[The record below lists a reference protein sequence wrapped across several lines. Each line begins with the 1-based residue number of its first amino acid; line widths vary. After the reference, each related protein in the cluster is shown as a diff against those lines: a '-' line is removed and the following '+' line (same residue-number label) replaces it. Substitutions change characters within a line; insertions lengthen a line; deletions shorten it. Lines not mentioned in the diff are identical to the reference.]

1 MSLDNVKYPTIL
13 SALFKMADDSE
24 LMGASEF
31 IKDRLYFATLRS
43 KPKSTANT
51 HYFCTDEEFVY
62 ENFYADFGPLNLAM
76 LYRYCCKLNKKLK
89 TRCSSVVCTCIQMLK
104 SFTLTRKRIV
114 HYTSFDQRKRAN
126 AAVLIGAYAVLYL
139 KKTPEE
145 AYRALV
151 SGFNAPYLP
160 FRDASFGNCTYSL
173 TILDCLQG
181 IHKALQ
187 HGFFDFE
194 TFDVDE
200 YEHYERVENGDFNW
214 IIPGK
219 LLAFSGPHPKTKI
232 ENGYPLHAPE
242 AYFPYFRKHNVM
254 TVVRLNKKIYDSRR
268 FTDAGFDHYDLFFAD
283 GSTPSDAIT
292 QRFLH
297 ICESTNGAVAVHC
310 KAGLGRTGTLIGC
323 YLMKHHGFTAAEAI
337 AWIRVCRPGSI
348 IGPQQHFLEE
358 KQASLWM
365 QGDTQRSEQKQQR
378 PLPGDRGVTHL
389 ISNLDNLTLATSIF
403 KSQGAEEED
412 ENSSG
417 LTQGDKLRALKGRRQ
432 PRAVTTGALRLE
444 DMKSHSRSASQPFRM
459 TPVVGVQGLGSPLKV
474 SKAPPSASPSAKRI
488 SHTSSTSASNLKS
501 FSINSRLASSLGNLY
516 AVDDD
521 AKAPGRPAAPPPPP
535 RTGPGYANGSPL
547 VSPARN
553 QLFEV
558 NNNNQYNCTTS
569 PGSLASVGLGRS
581 SKGPAFNRNH
591 GNVAGRPPRLGPDEL
606 GLYRSAPL
614 SGLGAPSAR
623 YLSRSIPSLQ
633 SEYVQY

>member
-89 TRCSSVVCTCIQMLK
+89 

-145 AYRALV
+145 ACRALV

-160 FRDASFGNCTYSL
+160 FRDASFGNCTYNL

-187 HGFFDFE
+187 HGFFDFD

-242 AYFPYFRKHNVM
+242 AYFPYFRKHNVL

-337 AWIRVCRPGSI
+337 AWIRICRPGSI

-358 KQASLWM
+358 KQASLWV
-365 QGDTQRSEQKQQR
+365 QGDSQRSEQKQQQQR
-378 PLPGDRGVTHL
+378 LLPGDRDVTHL

-403 KSQGAEEED
+403 KSHGMEEED

-444 DMKSHSRSASQPFRM
+444 DMKSHTRSASQPFRM

-488 SHTSSTSASNLKS
+488 SHTSPTSASNLKS
-501 FSINSRLASSLGNLY
+501 PFSLNMFST
-516 AVDDD
+516 
-521 AKAPGRPAAPPPPP
+521 KAA
-535 RTGPGYANGSPL
+535 TL
-547 VSPARN
+547 
-553 QLFEV
+553 
-558 NNNNQYNCTTS
+558 
-569 PGSLASVGLGRS
+569 
-581 SKGPAFNRNH
+581 H
-591 GNVAGRPPRLGPDEL
+591 
-606 GLYRSAPL
+606 
-614 SGLGAPSAR
+614 
-623 YLSRSIPSLQ
+623 
-633 SEYVQY
+633 